1 MTLDQAASL
10 DMYIIEPNFW
20 SSGITLQREADTPHN
35 NIENFLICSI
45 I

>member
-1 MTLDQAASL
+1 MTSDQAASL

-20 SSGITLQREADTPHN
+20 SSGITSQREAVSPHN
-35 NIENFLICSI
+35 NIENFVICSI